1 MILYTTNCPKCK
13 ILKKKLDEKNIK
25 YDIVT
30 DEKEILAL
38 NVLEVPQFFNDE
50 KLLNFSEAIQWINQ
64 QEVNN

>member
-38 NVLEVPQFFNDE
+38 NVLEVPQFFNNE
-50 KLLNFSEAIQWINQ
+50 MLLNFSEAIQWINQ

>member
-38 NVLEVPQFFNDE
+38 NVLEVPQFFNNE

>member
-13 ILKKKLDEKNIK
+13 ILKKKLDKKNIK

-38 NVLEVPQFFNDE
+38 NVLEVPQFFNNE